1 VVVEIAL
8 PSPNRV
14 LRVRVRKRLDRSF
27 LLDVDFMADAGITIL
42 FGASG
47 AGKTTILDLISG
59 TATPDDGSICSGA
72 TVLFDSVQ
80 GVCIPVWERKIGY
93 VFQDL
98 ALFPHLTAG
107 ENVEYGLDR
116 IAEHERHHRSD
127 DILRAFHVQHLNNR
141 KPDEL
146 SGGERQRVALARA
159 LVTDPAVLLLDE
171 PLSALDRKTKSA
183 IVDDIR
189 RWNREHNIPILYVT
203 HGQDEVYALGDRVL
217 VLEAGRVIAHGTPHD
232 VMRAPR
238 LETIAALS
246 GVENIFDVAVESIN
260 LARGTMSCRIAGT
273 AVEVETPMVKAEVGS
288 RFRLGV
294 RAGDVLLATE
304 LPRGLSARNVLKG
317 KLLRLERRDVMI
329 AAIVDC
335 GVEMEVHLTLAAQES
350 LALQIEKD
358 VWLIWKTHSCHLMS
372 PSP

>member
-1 VVVEIAL
+1 VEIAL

-27 LLDVDFMADAGITIL
+27 LLDVDFVADAGITIL

-59 TATPDDGSICSGA
+59 TAIPDDGSIYSGA
-72 TVLFDSVQ
+72 TVFFDSAQ
-80 GVCIPVWERKIGY
+80 GICIPVWERKIGY

-107 ENVEYGLDR
+107 ENVEYGLDQL
-116 IAEHERHHRSD
+116 AEHERHRCSD
-127 DILRAFHVQHLNNR
+127 DILLAFHVQHLNNR

-171 PLSALDRKTKSA
+171 PLSALDRRTKSA
-183 IVDDIR
+183 IVEDIR
-189 RWNREHNIPILYVT
+189 CWNREHNIPILYVT
-203 HGQDEVYALGDRVL
+203 HSQDEVYALGDRVL
-217 VLEAGRVIAHGTPHD
+217 VLEDGRVIAHGTPHD

-246 GVENIFDVAVESIN
+246 GVENIFDVVVESIN
-260 LARGTMSCRIAGT
+260 LARGTMSCSVVET

-329 AAIVDC
+329 AAIVEC

-372 PSP
+372 PSL